1 MGLTVKV
8 KAYNRDQPVRPDNHT
23 YAHTF
28 IGQGDIPRMHDRE
41 IPLQA
46 AYRQAT
52 DDAAR
57 QIIAA
62 IAELTP

>member
-1 MGLTVKV
+1 
-8 KAYNRDQPVRPDNHT
+8 
-23 YAHTF
+23 
-28 IGQGDIPRMHDRE
+28 MHDRE